1 MSSPSPAATTTNHSN
16 DPESSCTLTHLQH
29 HPPTAAC
36 FVQITL
42 NFAVAHSAVVN
53 NKPATRVTVPGRGGT
68 VGIEA
73 KAPPFLTELR
83 PGVVSIEYEKGETES
98 FFVPGGFAF
107 NHKGSKVDVSAPDVA
122 KPEDI
127 DVDALRQRFEE
138 AKQAFDVAAAGSQE
152 QAKASIEL
160 EVFKAIGAEVNMKL

>member
-1 MSSPSPAATTTNHSN
+1 M
-16 DPESSCTLTHLQH
+16 
-29 HPPTAAC
+29 
-36 FVQITL
+36 
-42 NFAVAHSAVVN
+42 
-53 NKPATRVTVPGRGGT
+53 
-68 VGIEA
+68 GIEA